1 MTDNTLLERLFR
13 GELCPQDTIDPCSDT
28 YRQTAKALS
37 DGLDWWKDRLSPKEL
52 IELQEMQR
60 LWIDWYSM
68 EQSEAFRCGVTL
80 GVLFLMEALE
90 GREAFLRQ
98 GQFS

>member
-1 MTDNTLLERLFR
+1 MTNNTLLERLFR
-13 GELCPQDTIDPCSDT
+13 GELCPQDTIDPCSDA
-28 YRQTAKALS
+28 YRQTAKALC
-37 DGLDWWKDRLSPKEL
+37 DRLEWWEGRLSPEEF
-52 IELQEMQR
+52 IDLQEMQQ
-60 LWIDWYSM
+60 LWIDRYSM
-68 EQSEAFRCGVTL
+68 EQSETFRCGVTL